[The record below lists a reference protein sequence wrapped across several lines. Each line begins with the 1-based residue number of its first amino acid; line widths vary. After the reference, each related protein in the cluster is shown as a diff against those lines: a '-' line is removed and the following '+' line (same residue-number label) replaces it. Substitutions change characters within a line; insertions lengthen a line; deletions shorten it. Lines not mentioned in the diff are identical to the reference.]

1 MGRGKGEGGGKPR
14 TLKDAS
20 RTCRRRAPQRR
31 GRGAPAT
38 HRHTHRGW
46 PWARGNM
53 QPLEASV
60 GESPPEPADGG
71 LQTGA
76 RRHLHV
82 TLTGFQ
88 AEAGAWPYSL
98 WSSDAEEGKASL
110 PSQDRPP
117 EPPTQPSP
125 ALAWL

>member
-1 MGRGKGEGGGKPR
+1 MGRGKGEGGEEPR

-20 RTCRRRAPQRR
+20 RMCRRRAPQKR
-31 GRGAPAT
+31 GREGHQQHTDTHTMAGLGHGATCSPL
-38 HRHTHRGW
+38 R
-46 PWARGNM
+46 PVLAR
-53 QPLEASV
+53 
-60 GESPPEPADGG
+60 DGG

-98 WSSDAEEGKASL
+98 WSSDAKEGKASL

-125 ALAWL
+125 ALACL